1 VYQIMTMSDEKREG
15 SLTGQDHERG
25 LIVEEAAPKVKK
37 PPLYQVVLLNDDYTP
52 MDFVVA
58 VLELIFGMD
67 RQQATRIMLE
77 VHTKGKGRCG
87 LYTYEIAE
95 TKVAQ
100 VASYAQQHQHPLM
113 STMEEA

>member
-1 VYQIMTMSDEKREG
+1 MSEDKRDN
-15 SLTGQDHERG
+15 SLTGQDYERG
-25 LIVEEAAPKVKK
+25 LTVEEAKPKVKK

-52 MDFVVA
+52 IDFVVE

-67 RQQATRIMLE
+67 RQNATRIMLE
-77 VHTKGKGRCG
+77 VHTKGRGRCG
-87 LYTYEIAE
+87 VYTYEIAE

-113 STMEEA
+113 STMEET